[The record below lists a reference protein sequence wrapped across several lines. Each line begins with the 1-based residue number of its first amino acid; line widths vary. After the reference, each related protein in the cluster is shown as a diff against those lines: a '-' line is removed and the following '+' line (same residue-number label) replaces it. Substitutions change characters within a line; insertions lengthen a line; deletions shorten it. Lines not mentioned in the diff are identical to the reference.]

1 MDVIYLCA
9 AAMLLATLLG
19 LVSACERLGSRK

>member
-9 AAMLLATLLG
+9 AALLFATLLG
-19 LVSACERLGSRK
+19 LVNACDMLGGRK